1 MNILVYA
8 ALVIV
13 EMTLNVFA
21 AVRLEKVKKKGL
33 MKCETDRLW

>member
-1 MNILVYA
+1 MKILIYA

-13 EMTLNVFA
+13 EISLNIFA
-21 AVRLEKVKKKGL
+21 AVRLGKVKKKGL